1 MKHNHYNKIFLKHK
15 NISSMISIYALGMV
29 AAVRIFD
36 RWSFAWWLAVIATVM
51 TAGLLALA
59 WANLY
64 VPLGMALFAVIVGL
78 LKRRTPAR

>member
-1 MKHNHYNKIFLKHK
+1 VAQDFNLLVLIPIHL
-15 NISSMISIYALGMV
+15 SSMISIYALGMF

-64 VPLGMALFAVIVGL
+64 VPLGIALAAVIVGL
-78 LKRRTPAR
+78 IKRRSLRL